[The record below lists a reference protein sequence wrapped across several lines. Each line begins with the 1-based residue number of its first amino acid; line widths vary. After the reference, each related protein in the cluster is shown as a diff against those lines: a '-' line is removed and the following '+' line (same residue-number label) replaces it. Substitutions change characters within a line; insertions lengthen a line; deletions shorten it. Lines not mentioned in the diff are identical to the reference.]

1 MEGAF
6 IQGVGF
12 FTNEEY
18 KTNTDGMVIHDGT
31 WTYKIPT
38 VDTIPK
44 QFNVELINSA
54 GDRKRVLSSKGKP
67 TLTLGMSHLLGHP
80 WFLQTFLNL
89 LRTYVQKILQLE
101 ITIPA

>member
-1 MEGAF
+1 VEGGF

-12 FTNEEY
+12 FTDEEY
-18 KTNTDGMVIHDGT
+18 KTNVDGMVIHDGT

-54 GDRKRVLSSKGKP
+54 PDKKRVLSSKGET
-67 TLTLGMSHLLGHP
+67 TLTMCHP
-80 WFLQTFLNL
+80 LSTFLVVADFSEPPEN
-89 LRTYVQKILQLE
+89 
-101 ITIPA
+101 